1 VKVILLKNL
10 GKLGKENDVVEVKD
24 GYGRNY
30 LIPRGLALGASG
42 QNFKR
47 LEEIKKTKAKVAAKE
62 KQDFLKLKEKIDK
75 ISLTITVEAKDNEE
89 LYGTIGEAQILNF
102 LQAEGIDLDKGK
114 IILEEPIKKLG
125 VYNLKVSLYPEVEAS
140 LRLWIMKK

>member
-1 VKVILLKNL
+1 VTVILLKNL
-10 GKLGKENDVVEVKD
+10 GKLGKENDIVEVKD

-30 LIPRGLALGASG
+30 LLPRGLALCASN
-42 QNFKR
+42 QNFKK
-47 LEEIKKTKAKVAAKE
+47 LEEIKKTRAKAVQKQ

-75 ISLTITVEAKDNEE
+75 LSLTITVEAKDDEE

-102 LQAEGIDLDKGK
+102 LEAESIELEKGK

-125 VYNLKVSLYPEVEAS
+125 VYNLKVNLYPEVEAS